1 LSTNTKYLTTIA
13 VLFTIATVIFVPGN
27 VFAANPNTN
36 DPSGWGKLTSGSAT
50 TDTGSIGEHSSNPP
64 FEVTPEPG
72 RTGLGNVLQEV
83 TQNPDASKHPS
94 ELGEFLCTNFPGVSP
109 CP

>member
-1 LSTNTKYLTTIA
+1 MNIKYMTTIA
-13 VLFTIATVIFVPGN
+13 VLSAMAAVMFVPGN
-27 VFAANPNTN
+27 VLAGNPNTDN
-36 DPSGWGKLTSGSAT
+36 PSEWGELTSGAAS
-50 TDTGSIGEHSSNPP
+50 TDGRSFGEHASNPP

-72 RTGLGNVLQEV
+72 RTGLGNILQAV
-83 TQNPDASKHPS
+83 TGDPDASKHPS